1 MRGGLEVVKG
11 VRGGVRGRTVIGMK
25 NKIKNVNKY
34 N

>member
-1 MRGGLEVVKG
+1 MRGGLVVVKR
-11 VRGGVRGRTVIGMK
+11 VRGEVSGRTVIGMK